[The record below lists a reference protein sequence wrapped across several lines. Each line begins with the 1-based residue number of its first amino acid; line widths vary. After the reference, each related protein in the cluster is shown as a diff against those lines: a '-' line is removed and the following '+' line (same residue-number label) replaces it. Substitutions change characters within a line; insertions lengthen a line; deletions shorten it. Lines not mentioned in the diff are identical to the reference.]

1 MIPKKKKNESVREKN
16 WMKSKQINKS
26 SNLSWKRLVN
36 WDIYIKKSWLVS
48 VFKLTELRVHT
59 ILVFKVV

>member
-1 MIPKKKKNESVREKN
+1 MEKIGKLRDIKK
-16 WMKSKQINKS
+16 
-26 SNLSWKRLVN
+26 
-36 WDIYIKKSWLVS
+36 KKSWLVS

>member
-1 MIPKKKKNESVREKN
+1 MEKIGN
-16 WMKSKQINKS
+16 IE
-26 SNLSWKRLVN
+26 R
-36 WDIYIKKSWLVS
+36 YIKKSWVVS